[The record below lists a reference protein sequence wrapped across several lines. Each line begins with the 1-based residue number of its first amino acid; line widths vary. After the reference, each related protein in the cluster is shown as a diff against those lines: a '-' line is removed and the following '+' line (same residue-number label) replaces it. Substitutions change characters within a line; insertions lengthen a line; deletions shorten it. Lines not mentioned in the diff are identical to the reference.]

1 MAHGGSTDIAG
12 FKAVIDFLN
21 GRVQGFNAQTGGDN
35 VTVNWHNGKSGM
47 IGKSYDGTY
56 ANGTAAT
63 GVEGLTTIVPISAIS
78 AWYNY
83 SRTAGVRHN
92 TNYPSGLSSSI
103 AGVQSDVGVQPPRP
117 TNSAG
122 QVVTRQALCAPTRTL
137 QDEQDGD
144 EHGDINE
151 FWRDR
156 DHNKDANK
164 VKASVFIVHGFQD
177 DNVRMDHVGLWWDA
191 LKANG
196 VKTKMWLMRTGH
208 VDPFEQ
214 RRAVWVDT
222 LHRWFDQELQGID
235 NGIDAEP
242 RVTVEDVRRRLGE
255 LLELADPGHAE
266 HRRLPA
272 REDGRRGRHARR
284 RQRRLVRL
292 ADVHQHRGHAEREQ
306 RDQHAGGLAGQPPRV
321 PLRAADQAAAPV
333 RHGEGAAA
341 GVVPRRSGEPERR
354 DRRLRRGHAD
364 LARR

>member
-1 MAHGGSTDIAG
+1 
-12 FKAVIDFLN
+12 
-21 GRVQGFNAQTGGDN
+21 
-35 VTVNWHNGKSGM
+35 M

-103 AGVQSDVGVQPPRP
+103 AGVNGDVGVQPPRP

-122 QVVTRQALCAPTRTL
+122 QVVTRSALCAPTRTL

-177 DNVRMDHVGLWWDA
+177 DNVRMDHTGLWWDA

-222 LHRWFDQELQGID
+222 LHRWFDQELQGVN

-242 RVTVEDVRRRLGE
+242 AVTIEESADVW
-255 LLELADPGHAE
+255 ANYSSWPIPGTQNTDVFL
-266 HRRLPA
+266 RG
-272 REDGRRGRHARR
+272 EDGRLGRHARR
-284 RQRRLVRL
+284 
-292 ADVHQHRGHAEREQ
+292 AS
-306 RDQHAGGLAGQPPRV
+306 
-321 PLRAADQAAAPV
+321 
-333 RHGEGAAA
+333 AAA
-341 GVVPRRSGEPERR
+341 GRTR
-354 DRRLRRGHAD
+354 
-364 LARR
+364 